1 MNDDKQQR
9 IDPKIPTIKEMLEWR
24 REQRRLAELG
34 LENEFYDIFDA
45 DDSSSKE
52 DANTTIKKDQADKS
66 A

>member
-1 MNDDKQQR
+1 M
-9 IDPKIPTIKEMLEWR
+9 PTIKEMLEWR
-24 REQRRLAELG
+24 REQRRLAELC

-52 DANTTIKKDQADKS
+52 DANTTIKKDQEDKS